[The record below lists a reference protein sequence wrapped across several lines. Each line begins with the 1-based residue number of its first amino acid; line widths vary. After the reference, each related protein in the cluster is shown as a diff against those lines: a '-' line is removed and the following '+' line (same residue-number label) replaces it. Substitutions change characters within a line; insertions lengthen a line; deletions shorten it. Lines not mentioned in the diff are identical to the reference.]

1 MTQAQGGTRPAAARQ
16 RVGSGRA
23 VAWGA
28 AVSVLLHVLLL
39 LVLSRT
45 DYGLPGGPEP
55 DEEREIGLEESGESL
70 SLPEELRALPDAP
83 APEVQQVT
91 APSPTPIPTPPL
103 PEALADAPLG
113 DFPIAS
119 AAPLAPGQGRPTPDP
134 GSFEALI
141 DAMRQRGLDVVFVL
155 DTTAS
160 MGWVLEEARTHI
172 RSLVGTVRRLVPS
185 SRFGVVA
192 YRDEGAAYLTRS
204 LPLTYSSDRLAA
216 FLRALDVGEGG
227 DVYEDVEAG
236 VRHAIERT
244 GFRSG
249 AHKVVLV
256 VGDAPPRPESM
267 GSLLARAD
275 RFHASGGIVTVLD
288 VSFSSNPEIA
298 RRSFNL
304 SSVTPRAHGRVIP
317 EFLELAASGGG
328 EVSTLGQ
335 TGRVVRQMTV
345 AIFGTQFLDRLRPF
359 LEETS

>member
-1 MTQAQGGTRPAAARQ
+1 MTQDATRPAGAR
-16 RVGSGRA
+16 RRARGGRA
-23 VAWGA
+23 VAWGV
-28 AVSVLLHVLLL
+28 AVSVLLHALLL
-39 LVLSRT
+39 LLLSRT
-45 DYGLPGGPEP
+45 DYTLPGGPGP
-55 DEEREIGLEESGESL
+55 DEDREIALEEAG
-70 SLPEELRALPDAP
+70 EELSQPEQLQALPDAP
-83 APEVQQVT
+83 APDVQQVT
-91 APSPTPIPTPPL
+91 APSPTPVPTPPL
-103 PEALADAPLG
+103 PDALAEAPLG
-113 DFPIAS
+113 DLAVAM
-119 AAPLAPGQGRPTPDP
+119 AAPVAPGEGQRTPNP

-204 LPLTYSSDRLAA
+204 LPLSYSSDRLEA
-216 FLRALDVGEGG
+216 FLRELDVGEGG
-227 DVYEDVEAG
+227 DVYEDVAAG
-236 VRHAIERT
+236 VRDAIERS

-249 AHKVVLV
+249 AHRVVLV

-298 RRSFNL
+298 RRAFNL
-304 SSVTPRAHGRVIP
+304 SSVSSRAHGRVIP
-317 EFLELAASGGG
+317 EFLELATSGGG

-345 AIFGTQFLDRLRPF
+345 AIFGTQWLDRLRPF